1 MTDVERRILE
11 NQEII
16 LLGLNKLLT
25 PHCNGSANDANGET
39 RANVLII
46 DAYHST
52 RIFLGKEEPYI

>member
-1 MTDVERRILE
+1 MTDVERHILE

-16 LLGLNKLLT
+16 LLGINKLLT
-25 PHCNGSANDANGET
+25 PHCKGSANDANGET

-52 RIFLGKEEPYI
+52 RIFLGKEEP

>member
-1 MTDVERRILE
+1 MTDVERHILE

-16 LLGLNKLLT
+16 LLGINKLLT
-25 PHCNGSANDANGET
+25 PHCEGSANDANGET

-52 RIFLGKEEPYI
+52 RIFLGKEEP